1 MATSTAP
8 IGQSL
13 FDFLDGK
20 TGLEQLE
27 VLKSGALGREINRYV
42 QTQLE
47 QFNIGSIQDS
57 IQNSIWGNHSWN
69 ANHEAGNA
77 ARPLAFNDDTP
88 GARPIDLVGDNCTR
102 ISGAEDLGTGLGG
115 IDTALNNPEQA
126 TEQIFRTHRDA

>member
-27 VLKSGALGREINRYV
+27 ALQSGTLVREINRYV

-47 QFNIGSIQDS
+47 QFHIGSIQDS
-57 IQNSIWGNHSWN
+57 IQNSIWGNGSRN
-69 ANHEAGNA
+69 STVTEVSPVTVTTGAVVSSTLTVLVAVPTLSEASV
-77 ARPLAFNDDTP
+77 D
-88 GARPIDLVGDNCTR
+88 V
-102 ISGAEDLGTGLGG
+102 
-115 IDTALNNPEQA
+115 
-126 TEQIFRTHRDA
+126 